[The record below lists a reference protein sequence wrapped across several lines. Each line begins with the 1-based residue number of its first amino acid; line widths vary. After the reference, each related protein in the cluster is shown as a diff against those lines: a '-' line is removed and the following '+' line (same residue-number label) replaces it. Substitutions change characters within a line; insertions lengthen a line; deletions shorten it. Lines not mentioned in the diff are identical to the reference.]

1 MFIQL
6 NRTVKILL
14 VAAMTMYVS
23 ACAKGAPPPKNSG
36 GCEWVEPI
44 VLTCEDIDVTSIDAL
59 RQIDTHNGNVN
70 DICGTTIP
78 PCRG

>member
-23 ACAKGAPPPKNSG
+23 ACAKGTPPVNSG

-44 VLTCEDIDVTSIDAL
+44 VLTCEDIDVTSLDAL

-70 DICGTTIP
+70 DICGTAIP